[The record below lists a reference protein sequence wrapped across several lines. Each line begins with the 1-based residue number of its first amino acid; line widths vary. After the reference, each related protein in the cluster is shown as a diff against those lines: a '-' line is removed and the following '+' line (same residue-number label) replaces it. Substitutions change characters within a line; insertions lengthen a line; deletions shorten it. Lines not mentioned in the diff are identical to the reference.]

1 MDLHPLQQAHRHHD
15 HRVRHDWGLLGA
27 HAITTG
33 ADVAVVI
40 DVLSFTTTLS
50 VATDAGIE
58 VLPHRWADD
67 GAAKLAADHEAV
79 LAVGRRTARPGQISL
94 SASTVRAADPPPK
107 RLVLPSPNGSTIAH
121 HLAER
126 AGVVIG
132 ACLRN
137 ATAAAT
143 WIDAHHDHQTA
154 SVAVISAGERWPD
167 GSLRPAVEDLWGA
180 GAVLDALV
188 GLGWRDLSP
197 EAAVARAAFRAVAAE
212 LPHQLAACASGREL
226 GEAGFGNDIDVA
238 AEVDEGSTVP
248 VHDGHAFI
256 AG

>member
-1 MDLHPLQQAHRHHD
+1 MDPRRLQQAHRQD
-15 HRVRHDWGLLGA
+15 NHRIRHDWGLPGA
-27 HAITTG
+27 HAISTG

-58 VLPHRWADD
+58 VLPYRWADD
-67 GAAKLAADHEAV
+67 GATKLAADHQAV

-107 RLVLPSPNGSTIAH
+107 RLVLPSPNGSMIAH
-121 HLAER
+121 HLADR

-137 ATAAAT
+137 ATSAAA
-143 WIDAHHDHQTA
+143 WINAHYDHQTA

-180 GAVLDALV
+180 GAVLDALTD
-188 GLGWRDLSP
+188 LGWRDLSP
-197 EAAVARAAFRAVAAE
+197 EAVVAGGAFRAVAAE
-212 LPHQLAACASGREL
+212 VPRQLAACASGREL
-226 GEAGFGNDIDVA
+226 GEAGFGNDVDVA